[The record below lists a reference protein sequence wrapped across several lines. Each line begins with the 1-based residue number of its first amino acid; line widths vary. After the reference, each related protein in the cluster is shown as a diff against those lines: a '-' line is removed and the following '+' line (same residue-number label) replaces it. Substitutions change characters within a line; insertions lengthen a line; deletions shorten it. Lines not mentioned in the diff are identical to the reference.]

1 MTDLIKLPPPML
13 ANFCYVKSG
22 VVNLAAQTYN
32 KFTKVYCMP
41 SIYKWNTSQFQQH
54 GQILINITWKKTE
67 TITVCLLRQEKEL
80 KIQRSNWTTAT
91 MSLPCLTMSNIQN
104 KKLKWTITAM
114 CFSSFFF
121 FGELQLWVYHA
132 KQTKPKL
139 KRLKETIFRLQM
151 CGERYKAA
159 EDLLKLSGRLRL
171 LMAQV
176 LTINNTA

>member
-1 MTDLIKLPPPML
+1 MSNLGLSIWLPKLIINLLKYIACPVFTNETLP
-13 ANFCYVKSG
+13 NFNNMVRFWSILLEK
-22 VVNLAAQTYN
+22 NWDYN
-32 KFTKVYCMP
+32 CVFTTSSKRTENSKV
-41 SIYKWNTSQFQQH
+41 
-54 GQILINITWKKTE
+54 
-67 TITVCLLRQEKEL
+67 EL
-80 KIQRSNWTTAT
+80 NHRNYE
-91 MSLPCLTMSNIQN
+91 LTMSNIQN

-176 LTINNTA
+176 LTITNTA